1 MQNYELFFNMQNICR
16 KFYYFFFIFLFFP
29 ASEAVFA
36 QSIEKLAQADK
47 YFSERK
53 YEKAREL
60 YEEIRHKEKKI
71 SEQSL
76 VKLAFIAEKIEKDE
90 AKALFYLSLFYEL
103 TKNKQAQSYLV
114 GLAQKNNL
122 PGYSFGDAAFFAEIY
137 TSFRVYFLSALIF
150 GMGGLCFWLFD
161 RIKKRKFNRTN
172 YYISATAFFSILL
185 LFFLNIDIRKPY
197 AIVVHENSL
206 LYTAPAA
213 ASNIV
218 GLLPKGSRVTV
229 GKSADIWQEVEW
241 EDKQY
246 FVRKTHLGYVLTK

>member
-1 MQNYELFFNMQNICR
+1 LFSTVSTVI
-16 KFYYFFFIFLFFP
+16 
-29 ASEAVFA
+29 FA
-36 QSIEKLAQADK
+36 QTEEKLARADK
-47 YFSERK
+47 LFSERK
-53 YEKAREL
+53 YEKARDL

-137 TSFRVYFLSALIF
+137 TSFRVYFLSALILSL
-150 GMGGLCFWLFD
+150 GGLCFWLFD

-172 YYISATAFFSILL
+172 YYISATALFSLAL
-185 LFFLNIDIRKPY
+185 LFILNVDIRKPY
-197 AIVVHENSL
+197 AVVINDNSL
-206 LYTAPAA
+206 LFSSPAA
-213 ASNIV
+213 ASNVV

-229 GKSADIWQEVEW
+229 GKNIDIWQTVEW
-241 EDKQY
+241 ENKEY
-246 FVRKTHLGYVLTK
+246 FVRKTHLGFVLTK